1 MFLIGVLLWDHIEAL
16 SLREE
21 TSKQLTFE
29 KYNTMKQKSARRATI
44 PSSPPAPSPGPRR
57 GVWEKDL
64 EVGVGV
70 GAEREG
76 WKRRDA
82 SVPSSTLWTKAV
94 HDGRLVGTVPA
105 FVLPDICYT
114 SPAASWRLRL
124 TACGNNARLSDPL
137 SSL

>member
-1 MFLIGVLLWDHIEAL
+1 
-16 SLREE
+16 
-21 TSKQLTFE
+21 
-29 KYNTMKQKSARRATI
+29 MKQKSARRATI
-44 PSSPPAPSPGPRR
+44 PGPPPAPSPGPRR
-57 GVWEKDL
+57 GVWGKDL

-70 GAEREG
+70 GERREREG

-82 SVPSSTLWTKAV
+82 SVPGSTLWTKAV

-124 TACGNNARLSDPL
+124 TACGNNAPSPTHFPASEVLSDPRGARVRRL
-137 SSL
+137 PAGGGVRG